1 MDNNIKYKEIV
12 YCDLKFSFK
21 KKQYEVKEVVYKL
34 TDGCYHN
41 KRILSQFK
49 INESVK
55 VDSIKII
62 SRLGFENNSKGFTE
76 VEGSNEKRNKITGAY
91 E

>member
-34 TDGCYHN
+34 TDGYYHN

-49 INESVK
+49 IDESVK

-62 SRLGFENNSKGFTE
+62 SRLGFENKTKEFTE
-76 VEGSNEKRNKITGAY
+76 VESNKLSERNKSGGY
-91 E
+91 D